1 MMQLATEI
9 TTFTCICCP
18 LGCQLEVSFD
28 EQGSVAEV
36 SGNTCGRGAAYAER
50 EAAAP
55 ERMVT
60 AVLPVEG
67 CLEPVSVKTASPV
80 PKARVA
86 DVLAACPLRRYSFA
100 SITFE
105 KTGGSALLSTNRNVV
120 SFIVHHLRTVVLLQ
134 DTVYHFFCWNATSF
148 FVFFRNR

>member
-9 TTFTCICCP
+9 TTFICICCP

-86 DVLAACPLRRYSFA
+86 DVLAACLSARLAAPVA
-100 SITFE
+100 AGDVVVADACG
-105 KTGGSALLSTNRNVV
+105 TGVDV
-120 SFIVHHLRTVVLLQ
+120 I
-134 DTVYHFFCWNATSF
+134 ATKS
-148 FVFFRNR
+148 VP

>member
-18 LGCQLEVSFD
+18 LGCQLEAAFD
-28 EQGSVAEV
+28 ERGGVAEV
-36 SGNTCGRGAAYAER
+36 SGNTCERGAEYAKR
-50 EAAAP
+50 EATAP

-86 DVLAACPLRRYSFA
+86 DVLAACLSAHLAAPVA
-100 SITFE
+100 AGDVVVADACG
-105 KTGGSALLSTNRNVV
+105 TGVDVV
-120 SFIVHHLRTVVLLQ
+120 
-134 DTVYHFFCWNATSF
+134 ATKS
-148 FVFFRNR
+148 VP

>member
-67 CLEPVSVKTASPV
+67 CLEPVSVKTAPV

-86 DVLAACPLRRYSFA
+86 DVLAACLSARLAAPVA
-100 SITFE
+100 AGDVIVADACG
-105 KTGGSALLSTNRNVV
+105 TGVDVV
-120 SFIVHHLRTVVLLQ
+120 
-134 DTVYHFFCWNATSF
+134 ATKS
-148 FVFFRNR
+148 VP